1 MQARKEGFIVVIFAL
16 ILSRDK
22 RVTSAIKTIIVP
34 FCRTFIGIFFLF
46 LGHFMKRLLHAF
58 KF

>member
-22 RVTSAIKTIIVP
+22 RVTSTIKTIIVP
-34 FCRTFIGIFFLF
+34 FCRTFIGLYIFSIFRPF
-46 LGHFMKRLLHAF
+46 HE
-58 KF
+58 